1 MATSIDTFMST
12 RVTGRLG
19 GSDKRVLRQA
29 LESIGEENV
38 ARCLS
43 DGVTLSQP
51 DDFVSE
57 VPSRMAVYQPKDRK
71 LTIASSRFDTG
82 TLIHEFGH
90 TIDDSL
96 EPDLDGKPV
105 LRSHVDPELGKLYSN
120 YVDRCKS
127 RGWADRLWGSTQ
139 WSEYAT
145 TNVQEY
151 LAEGVR
157 LFATSSRSHQ
167 KLAKSDP
174 ALSSYIEQVLH
185 IPSQRFT
192 TANSF
197 LG

>member
-29 LESIGEENV
+29 LESIGEDNV

-51 DDFVSE
+51 DDFTRE
-57 VPSRMAVYQPKDRK
+57 VPSRVAAYLPGDRK
-71 LTIASSRFDTG
+71 LTIASSRFDAG
-82 TLIHEFGH
+82 TVIHEFGH

-105 LRSHVDPELGKLYSN
+105 LRSQVDPELGKLYNN
-120 YVDRCKS
+120 YLERCQNRS
-127 RGWADRLWGSTQ
+127 WTDRLWGSTQ

-174 ALSSYIEQVLH
+174 ALSNYIKQVLH
-185 IPSQRFT
+185 IPSQRFA
-192 TANSF
+192 TA
-197 LG
+197 G